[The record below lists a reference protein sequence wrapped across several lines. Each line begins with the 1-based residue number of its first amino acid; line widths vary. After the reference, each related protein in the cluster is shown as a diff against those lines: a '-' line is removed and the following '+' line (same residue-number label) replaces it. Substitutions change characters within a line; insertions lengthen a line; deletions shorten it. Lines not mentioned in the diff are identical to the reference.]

1 VVASGSDWVLLS
13 YRLPREPS
21 TPRIAVWRRLR
32 RLGAAQLGDGL
43 MGLPWDAR
51 TQEQLEWLA
60 EEVTEAGGSST
71 LWRGRPTSARDEQRL
86 VHQLL
91 AAREAEYRLI
101 RDRAESAT
109 DLPGPE
115 LIKVVRSLR
124 RELREV
130 QRRDYFPP
138 PGRDEA
144 KTAVETLARL
154 APAATDAV
162 SLEA

>member
-1 VVASGSDWVLLS
+1 MLLS

-32 RLGAAQLGDGL
+32 RLGVAQLGDGVV
-43 MGLPWDAR
+43 GLPCDAR
-51 TQEQLEWLA
+51 TQEQLEWVA
-60 EEVTEAGGSST
+60 EQVVEAGGEST

-86 VHQLL
+86 VHHLA
-91 AAREAEYRLI
+91 AAREAEYRDI

-109 DLPGPE
+109 GISGPE
-115 LIKVVRSLR
+115 LVKVVRSLR
-124 RELREV
+124 RELRQV

-138 PGRDEA
+138 PSRDQA
-144 KTAVETLARL
+144 KIAVVTLAQL
-154 APAATDAV
+154 ASAATDRV